1 MINEIVEYEYEQF
14 LNDMSDGS
22 MTFGRYIDE
31 SDYEDEYSHNNIEE
45 AKGLFIE
52 KVKNY
57 LHNNHPN
64 KYVVSSGWC
73 VFIMTPERARQS
85 NISEKTIELFTVK

>member
-45 AKGLFIE
+45 AQGLFIE

-64 KYVVSSGWC
+64 KYVVLSGCC
-73 VFIMTPERARQS
+73 VVIIEIDRARQS